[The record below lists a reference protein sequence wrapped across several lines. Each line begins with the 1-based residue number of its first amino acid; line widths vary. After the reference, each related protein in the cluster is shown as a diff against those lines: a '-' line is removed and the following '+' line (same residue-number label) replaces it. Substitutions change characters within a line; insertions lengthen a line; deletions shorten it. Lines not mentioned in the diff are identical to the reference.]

1 MSYGGADCGESV
13 GNGVP
18 WDEEEREAMNRP
30 NRPTMSHEEWK
41 HKRKQG
47 IPNREMKLSDVQSDP
62 PWIHKTEIP
71 AEDTILYC
79 SPPLKPVAPGYNVP
93 QEGFV
98 VKDSGKRAQFSSGMV
113 RDTTEGKPDVE
124 LIFNGPMA
132 DRWATHLT
140 KGAMK
145 YPDPA
150 PGQPNWMLADGMEE
164 RVRFRKS
171 AVRHFRQWLRGDVDE
186 DHAAAVY
193 FNINGHEYVKAKME
207 GK

>member
-1 MSYGGADCGESV
+1 MGHGGSDSYQREC
-13 GNGVP
+13 
-18 WDEEEREAMNRP
+18 ER
-30 NRPTMSHEEWK
+30 
-41 HKRKQG
+41 
-47 IPNREMKLSDVQSDP
+47 REQEK
-62 PWIHKTEIP
+62 
-71 AEDTILYC
+71 EDKILYC
-79 SPPLKPVAPGYNVP
+79 SPPLKPDN
-93 QEGFV
+93 FI
-98 VKDSGKRAQFSSGMV
+98 VKDSGKRAQFQSGMV

-140 KGAMK
+140 KGAQK

-193 FNINGHEYVKAKME
+193 FNINGHEYVKGKME